1 MSWTPRASTF
11 LLAHSAC
18 AEDSASEV
26 VAVVRAGA
34 GTSLQRSSTMFAR
47 ITSKVGKR
55 GLVAGGLAT
64 VALMAGAAPL
74 AGTLPP
80 STRRTAHPNGR
91 GGGFALPGAS
101 CTVTNQ
107 TA

>member
-26 VAVVRAGA
+26 VTVVRAGA

-55 GLVAGGLAT
+55 GLVASGLVT
-64 VALMAGAAPL
+64 VALVAVL
-74 AGTLPP
+74 ALPARTFP
-80 STRRTAHPNGR
+80 PPTRRTAHARGT
-91 GGGFALPGAS
+91 GGGFAPPGPG
-101 CTVTNQ
+101 CTSQNAT
-107 TA
+107 